1 MIKIQLQKDWEVM
14 RERVILKGSFVMVP
28 DHTAEQLKAA
38 GFIVNDE
45 ADAKPE
51 IKTPKN
57 K

>member
-1 MIKIQLQKDWEVM
+1 MIKIQLEKDWEMM
-14 RERVILKGSFVMVP
+14 RERVVLKGSFVMVP
-28 DHTAEQLKAA
+28 HHTAEQLKAA

-51 IKTPKN
+51 TKPSKN

>member
-1 MIKIQLQKDWEVM
+1 MIKIQLEKDWEVM

-28 DHTAEQLKAA
+28 NHTAEQLKAA
-38 GFIVNDE
+38 GFVVSDE

-51 IKTPKN
+51 IKTSKQ

>member
-1 MIKIQLQKDWEVM
+1 MIKIELKKDWEMM
-14 RERVILKGSFVMVP
+14 RERVVLKGSFVMVP

-45 ADAKPE
+45 ADAKTE
-51 IKTPKN
+51 IKTSKQ

>member
-1 MIKIQLQKDWEVM
+1 MIKIQLEKDWEVM

-28 DHTAEQLKAA
+28 HHTAEQLKAA

-51 IKTPKN
+51 TKPSKN

>member
-1 MIKIQLQKDWEVM
+1 MITIQLEKDWEVM

-28 DHTAEQLKAA
+28 NHTAEQLKAA
-38 GFIVNDE
+38 GFVVSDE

-51 IKTPKN
+51 IKTSKQ